1 MIIVTTPDIPGK
13 RIVKVLGIARG
24 STIRARNL
32 GRDIMAILKMLVG
45 GEIKTYTE
53 MMARAR
59 EESITR
65 METVAK
71 EMGANAI
78 VNVRLTSV
86 TVLSSTAEILAYG
99 TAVVIG
105 E

>member
-32 GRDIMAILKMLVG
+32 GRDIMAILKMLIG

-59 EESITR
+59 EESIAR
-65 METVAK
+65 METVAR

-99 TAVVIG
+99 TAVVIDG
-105 E
+105 